1 MMRTTLLQATKA
13 FALLVA
19 FYLALGLVAYMMPEG
34 AVGRHV
40 RQSLNS
46 GDLAEDYPQAIL
58 WGRHDSQDQ
67 YTMDNFTD
75 ALILN
80 QALMMRSEGLR
91 GILLMPRFD
100 RGVNQCLNLQTL
112 VYGGAE
118 GNTIHYARYWHGST
132 FLARIMLVFVSYTG
146 IRYLLFVLT
155 TALLMWC
162 VVSLG
167 RKAGWGVA
175 VAIAAGL
182 LSVNVFVMQF
192 SLQFAQVLM
201 VALGGMIWLAGN
213 ESAVRRP
220 EVTFFVLGSV
230 TVFLD
235 LLTVPTMTLGLPLL
249 VLIALRKEERPWRG
263 IGMMASVTLWWGVA
277 YVLTWLAKWGLATL
291 LTGENIFSDA
301 YGQGALWQEGG
312 SSYIAEAVSSC
323 LGFLHWKPIVVGL
336 VLLAVLTVIRPQREA
351 WPQALQ
357 YALVALLPFA
367 YYLAMAHPVQ
377 HHAWFNYRALAT
389 AVAALLLALGS
400 MVDWKRIKLFR
411 HE

>member
-1 MMRTTLLQATKA
+1 M
-13 FALLVA
+13 
-19 FYLALGLVAYMMPEG
+19 
-34 AVGRHV
+34 AV
-40 RQSLNS
+40 
-46 GDLAEDYPQAIL
+46 
-58 WGRHDSQDQ
+58 
-67 YTMDNFTD
+67 
-75 ALILN
+75 
-80 QALMMRSEGLR
+80 
-91 GILLMPRFD
+91 
-100 RGVNQCLNLQTL
+100 
-112 VYGGAE
+112 
-118 GNTIHYARYWHGST
+118 
-132 FLARIMLVFVSYTG
+132 
-146 IRYLLFVLT
+146 
-155 TALLMWC
+155 
-162 VVSLG
+162 
-167 RKAGWGVA
+167 
-175 VAIAAGL
+175 GL

-249 VLIALRKEERPWRG
+249 VLIALRKEDRPWHG
-263 IGMMASVTLWWGVA
+263 IGMMASVALWWGMA

-323 LGFLHWKPIVVGL
+323 LVFLHWKLVLAGL
-336 VLLAVLTVIRPQREA
+336 VLLAVPAVIHPRREA